1 MSAENRNVVL
11 IGAERLMELTSVG
24 ERSDVVVNDRPY
36 GYATGDVI
44 ASKYRLVRMIGKG
57 GMGVVWE
64 AHSDALDI
72 RVAIKLIPS
81 TLSNAEDQK
90 RLIYEA
96 QAVAR
101 LVDPAIVRV
110 FDCGKTSRGEP
121 YVVMELLV
129 GHDLASRL
137 DERGRLLPVEA
148 VRTLLPIIRALGIA
162 HDANI
167 VHRDV
172 KPENVFLTKT
182 ASGEEQPKLLDF
194 GLAKVD
200 LSWDKRLTHAGAAM
214 GSPCY
219 MSPEQA
225 RGEEVDRRADLWA
238 FCVVLYETISGQLPF
253 DGDTYNAIMY
263 SILSA
268 PVLSLPE
275 LSIDEPELW
284 GILSRGFERDRELRW
299 QTSAELLGALSDW
312 LIERGIFQ
320 DISGVSL
327 RGSKN
332 RSFPNERLAFAS
344 QEQSNRETQ
353 RRYSSHSNVTLSRV
367 VPVDLPA
374 HVKRRKSLRIT
385 LGIGCLVLLGS
396 SYIVWNKTNA
406 YIGERT
412 GKDTANL
419 APVRPASTNPHFVSK
434 ADQKEQVILKTI
446 AETTTASVVPE
457 PSNIATTTTSKP
469 NPVLPRSAPKKASAS
484 SAQDAFK
491 NPFE

>member
-1 MSAENRNVVL
+1 M
-11 IGAERLMELTSVG
+11 SVG
-24 ERSDVVVNDRPY
+24 ERSDVVLNDRPY
-36 GYATGDVI
+36 GYAAGDII
-44 ASKYRLVRMIGKG
+44 ASKYHLVRMIGKG

-101 LVDPAIVRV
+101 LVDPAIIRV
-110 FDCGKTSRGEP
+110 FDCGKTFHGEP
-121 YVVMELLV
+121 YVVMELLT

-137 DERGRLLPVEA
+137 DERGRLPPIEA

-200 LSWDKRLTHAGAAM
+200 LTWDKRLTHAGAAM

-225 RGEEVDRRADLWA
+225 RGEEVDCRADLWA
-238 FCVVLYETISGQLPF
+238 FCVVLYETVTGQLPF

-268 PVLSLPE
+268 PIVSLPE

-284 GILSRGFERDRELRW
+284 GILSRGFERDRERRW
-299 QTSAELLGALSDW
+299 QSSAELLRVLSDW
-312 LIERGIFQ
+312 LLERGIFQ
-320 DISGVSL
+320 DLSGVSL
-327 RGSKN
+327 RSSKSRN
-332 RSFPNERLAFAS
+332 FPDERLAFAAS
-344 QEQSNRETQ
+344 EVLGKETL
-353 RRYSSHSNVTLSRV
+353 RRVSSHSNVTLSRV
-367 VPVDLPA
+367 VPAEPPA
-374 HVKRRKSLRIT
+374 QVARRNLIWIM
-385 LGIGCLVLLGS
+385 LGVGCLLLLGS
-396 SYIVWNKTNA
+396 SYLVGNALRHKTTSYA
-406 YIGERT
+406 GERT
-412 GKDTANL
+412 GKDTANTAL
-419 APVRPASTNPHFVSK
+419 IRSVSTNPEVVSK
-434 ADQKEQVILKTI
+434 AVQKEQTI
-446 AETTTASVVPE
+446 RETTTASVQAK
-457 PSNIATTTTSKP
+457 PSITAVTTTPKP
-469 NPVLPRSAPKKASAS
+469 NPLGPKSSSKKTPAS
-484 SAQDAFK
+484 SAQNAFK